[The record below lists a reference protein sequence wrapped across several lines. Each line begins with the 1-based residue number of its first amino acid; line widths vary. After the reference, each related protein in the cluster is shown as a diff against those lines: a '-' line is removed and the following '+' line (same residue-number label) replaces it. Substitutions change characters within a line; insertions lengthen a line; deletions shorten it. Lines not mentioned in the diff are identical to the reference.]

1 MRLRE
6 WVILGTMMACLL
18 WIGLYPQPVL
28 NTVRPSL
35 AAVQQSAFPQEIV
48 RR

>member
-1 MRLRE
+1 
-6 WVILGTMMACLL
+6 MMACLL

-28 NTVRPSL
+28 NTVRSSL
-35 AAVQQSAFPQEIV
+35 AAAQHRRAPQEIV

>member
-1 MRLRE
+1 
-6 WVILGTMMACLL
+6 MMVCLL
-18 WIGLYPQPVL
+18 WIGLYPQPIL

-35 AAVQQSAFPQEIV
+35 AAVQQGTFLQEIG